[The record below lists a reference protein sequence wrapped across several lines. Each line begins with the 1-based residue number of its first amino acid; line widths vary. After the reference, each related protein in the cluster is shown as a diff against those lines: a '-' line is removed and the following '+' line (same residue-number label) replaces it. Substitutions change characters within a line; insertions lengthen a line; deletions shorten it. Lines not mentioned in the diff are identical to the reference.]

1 MAIAYAIFEVR
12 TALKMSSSEQE
23 LSLNSSSSSESDDDD
38 SGEVDIVV
46 RGINPYEND
55 PLAGSSDEE
64 EEHQLDEDGLSPAVL
79 CARFEG
85 QVPVNQW

>member
-1 MAIAYAIFEVR
+1 
-12 TALKMSSSEQE
+12 MSSSEQE
-23 LSLNSSSSSESDDDD
+23 LSLNSNSESDNDD

-46 RGINPYEND
+46 KGIKPYENE

-64 EEHQLDEDGLSPAVL
+64 EEHQLDEDGLSPTVL